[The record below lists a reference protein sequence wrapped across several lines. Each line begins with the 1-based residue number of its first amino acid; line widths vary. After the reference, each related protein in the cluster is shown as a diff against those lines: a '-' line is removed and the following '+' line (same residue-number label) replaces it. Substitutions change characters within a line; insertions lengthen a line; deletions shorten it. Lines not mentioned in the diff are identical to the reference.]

1 MVTLD
6 KRLADS
12 LKRIEKLSAK
22 RFNMRNATR
31 KQIIKANVL
40 LDCECEERDRI
51 LKEMGKL

>member
-1 MVTLD
+1 VVTLN

-22 RFNMRNATR
+22 RFGMHNATR